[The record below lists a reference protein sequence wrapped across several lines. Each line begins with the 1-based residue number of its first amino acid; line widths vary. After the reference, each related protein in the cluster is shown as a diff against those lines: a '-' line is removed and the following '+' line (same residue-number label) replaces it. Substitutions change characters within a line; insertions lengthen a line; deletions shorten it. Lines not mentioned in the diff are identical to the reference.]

1 MVLKTSL
8 YGKTYEFKD
17 VKEVLAK
24 ANEPKSGDVFQ
35 GIAAETALERVA
47 AKVVLSHLTVGD
59 LTENPA
65 IPYESDFCTRVILDG
80 LNTYYYNKF
89 KNWTLGDLREYLI
102 DWETA
107 GNDIRIIAS
116 GFSSEVIAGLAKL
129 MSNMDLAC
137 TSKKLIVTT
146 RANTEVGRPEILPF
160 RSQPNHPTDDIDGI
174 MISVLEGIAYGCGDA
189 MIGVNPVEDNVDNTS
204 RIAYAL
210 YDFMEKWECPTQS
223 SVLSHITTQM
233 KAVEEGAPL
242 SLFFQSIAGSEPAL
256 KAFGVTTEMLDEA
269 NDQIHHMGIAYGP
282 NLMYFETGQGSEMS
296 IDADC
301 GVDEMTLEA
310 RTYGFGRR
318 YAPFCVNN
326 VSGFIGPETIYDGRE
341 ALRAHL
347 EDQFMG
353 KMSGLPMGSGCAY
366 TNHMHCDQN
375 DLEIIDMLMCFVG
388 TNYVAGLPLGDDV
401 MLSYQ
406 DNSYHDNATMRLL
419 TGRKPVVEF
428 HQWMMK
434 LGLMREDASLTKAAG
449 DASFFLRN

>member
-1 MVLKTSL
+1 MILKTAL
-8 YGKTYEFKD
+8 YGKTYQFKD
-17 VKEVLAK
+17 VKDVLAK
-24 ANEPKSGDVFQ
+24 ANEPKSGDIFQ

-65 IPYESDFCTRVILDG
+65 VPYEDDFCTRVIIDG
-80 LNTYYYNKF
+80 LNDYYYEKF
-89 KNWTLGDLREYLI
+89 RNMTLGDLREYLM
-102 DWETA
+102 DCHTS
-107 GNDIRIIAS
+107 GNDIRIISS
-116 GFSSEVIAGLAKL
+116 GFCSEVIAGLAKI
-129 MSNMDLAC
+129 MSNMDLAY
-137 TSKKLIVTT
+137 TSKKIIVTGK
-146 RANTEVGRPEILPF
+146 ANTEVGRPEILAF

-174 MISVLEGIAYGCGDA
+174 MLAVLEGIAYGCGDA
-189 MIGVNPVEDNVDNTS
+189 MIGVNPVEDNVENTK
-204 RIAYAL
+204 RIANAVYK
-210 YDFMEKWECPTQS
+210 FMEDWSCPTQS

-233 KAVEEGAPL
+233 QAVKEGAPL
-242 SLFFQSIAGSEPAL
+242 SLFFQSIAGTEPAL
-256 KAFGVTTEMLDEA
+256 RAFGITTEMLDEA
-269 NDQIHHMGIAYGP
+269 DDLIRHKGIASGP

-310 RTYGFGRR
+310 RTYGYGKR
-318 YAPFCVNN
+318 YKPFCVNN
-326 VSGFIGPETIYDGRE
+326 VSGFIGPESLYDGRE

-366 TNHMHCDQN
+366 TNHMHADQN

-406 DNSYHDNATMRLL
+406 DNSYHDNATMRIMS
-419 TGRKPVVEF
+419 GRKPVVEF
-428 HQWMMK
+428 HKWMMD
-434 LGLMREDASLTKAAG
+434 LGLMDELGALTDRAG
-449 DASFFLRN
+449 DASVFFK